1 MSKRHND
8 HQKIG
13 DILASFVENSKLE
26 KGLDMVRVEKAWQE
40 LMGNGVQNYTTSVK
54 LHKDTLYVS
63 LSSSV
68 LRQELSYGKEKIIAL
83 INEELGKTVISK
95 LILR

>member
-13 DILASFVENSKLE
+13 DVLASFVENSKLE

-40 LMGNGVQNYTTSVK
+40 LMGNGVQNYTNNLK
-54 LHKDTLYVS
+54 LHKGTLYVS

-83 INEELGKTVISK
+83 INEELGKTVVSK

>member
-13 DILASFVENSKLE
+13 DVLASFVESSKLE

-40 LMGNGVQNYTTSVK
+40 LMGNGVQNYTKNLK
-54 LHKDTLYVS
+54 LHKGTLYVC

-83 INEELGKTVISK
+83 INEELGKTVVSK

>member
-13 DILASFVENSKLE
+13 DVLASFVENSKLE

-40 LMGNGVQNYTTSVK
+40 LMGNGVQNYTNGLK
-54 LHKDTLYVS
+54 LHKGTLYVS

-83 INEELGKTVISK
+83 INEELGKTLVSK

>member
-1 MSKRHND
+1 MSKRHKD

-13 DILASFVENSKLE
+13 DVLASFVQNSKLE
-26 KGLDMVRVEKAWQE
+26 NGLDNVRVERAWRE
-40 LMGNGVQNYTTSVK
+40 RMGNGVQNYTNSLK
-54 LHKDTLYVS
+54 LHKGTLYVS

-68 LRQELSYGKEKIIAL
+68 LRQELSYGKDKIIAI
-83 INEELGKTVISK
+83 INEELGKELVAK